1 MKASRGQR
9 EDRLSIGTRV
19 PVATGARQYLCRVS
33 SRKIRSNE
41 LTKLKSCNGSF
52 QSNAFTKLDP
62 GRKKGKLAMGAFE
75 AMNCA
80 AQISDDFLSYLGAV
94 LSNRCHLTANS
105 NLEVSAI
112 INKLETSLWTIMKA
126 NWIGCS
132 ILEEILG

>member
-1 MKASRGQR
+1 
-9 EDRLSIGTRV
+9 
-19 PVATGARQYLCRVS
+19 
-33 SRKIRSNE
+33 
-41 LTKLKSCNGSF
+41 
-52 QSNAFTKLDP
+52 
-62 GRKKGKLAMGAFE
+62 MGAFE

-94 LSNRCHLTANS
+94 LSNRCHLTLTANS

>member
-1 MKASRGQR
+1 LQW
-9 EDRLSIGTRV
+9 ELSEQACDGS
-19 PVATGARQYLCRVS
+19 CR
-33 SRKIRSNE
+33 RNE
-41 LTKLKSCNGSF
+41 
-52 QSNAFTKLDP
+52 FTKLDP

-80 AQISDDFLSYLGAV
+80 EQISDDFLSYLGAV